1 MVNRFIKLSAC
12 LFLCLLSTQ
21 SFAQS
26 DPNSRLSEL
35 ERVVQKRQRRVTALE
50 AQIQSSNPASVVIK
64 PGNSKDTANWRQLR
78 KGMTEQDVERLLG
91 SAGKVNVNE
100 YFFTWYYDY
109 PNGGS
114 VQFNAKSG
122 KLEGWNEP

>member
-1 MVNRFIKLSAC
+1 MNRFIKFGAC

-26 DPNSRLSEL
+26 DSNSRLSEL
-35 ERVVQKRQRRVTALE
+35 ERIVQKLQRRVTALE
-50 AQIQSSNPASVVIK
+50 AQIRSTNPASVVIK
-64 PGNSKDTANWRQLR
+64 PGNSKDIANWRQLR

-109 PNGGS
+109 PSGGS
-114 VQFNAKSG
+114 VQFNAKSR
-122 KLEGWNEP
+122 KLEAWSEP